1 MVTPIKG
8 WKGEVRIIGNDDA
21 DSAFDSAPD
30 PKALRNPISTSVPMD
45 KIYVIGKKSPEAI
58 LEGEQEITGTL
69 ERPLFANESENYVA
83 SVGGSNKLL
92 TDLAG
97 VTSSSMIECKMR
109 IRPNESSGQ
118 LKGYILSGVKF
129 HDWGIDFAAGDMT
142 KEHADFSA
150 TDIEQES

>member
-1 MVTPIKG
+1 MGVIKA
-8 WKGEVRIIGNDDA
+8 WKGEVRIIGNS
-21 DSAFDSAPD
+21 DSDTAFDSAPD
-30 PKALRNPISTSVPMD
+30 PKALRNPISTSVTLD
-45 KIYVIGKKSPEAI
+45 KIYVIGKKSPEEI

-69 ERPLFANESENYVA
+69 ERPLYANESENYVA
-83 SVGGSNKLL
+83 SVGGTSKLL
-92 TDLAG
+92 SDLAG
-97 VTSSSMIECKMR
+97 VTESEMIECKMR
-109 IRPNESSGQ
+109 VRPNESSAQ

>member
-8 WKGEVRIIGNDDA
+8 WKGEVRIIGADDNN
-21 DSAFDSAPD
+21 SWFDAAPD
-30 PKALRNPISTSVPMD
+30 PKATRNPISTSVPMD

-58 LEGEQEITGTL
+58 LEGEQEITGTI

-83 SVGGSNKLL
+83 SVSGSNKLL

-97 VTSSSMIECKMR
+97 VTTASMIECKMR
-109 IRPNESSGQ
+109 VRPNESSAQ

>member
-1 MVTPIKG
+1 MAVPMKA
-8 WKGEVRIIGNDDA
+8 WAGEVRIIGADDNN
-21 DSAFDSAPD
+21 SFFDVAPD
-30 PKALRNPISTSVPMD
+30 PKATRNPVSTSVPMD

-58 LEGEQEITGTL
+58 LEGEQEITGTI

-83 SVGGSNKLL
+83 LIGGTSKLL

-97 VTSSSMIECKMR
+97 VTTASMIECKMR
-109 IRPNESSGQ
+109 VRPNESSAQ